1 MAPAEAQDPGAGV
14 PAIPAWAL
22 PAQSNDP
29 RPDLTADRRTRPGAP
44 PGPPRHRAPPHA
56 RRPGVART
64 PGAAAPDATRGSL
77 QLILTAL
84 GVLLVAT
91 VATIAVTLAGSG
103 PAASS
108 TLPHAQPTRAAYW
121 TVHRGQTYLEIAA
134 RTGLTVDELETFNP
148 YTDPNTITPGQRL
161 KLRLHVPP
169 PPPKRKGPRFWT
181 IRSWPVAELDR
192 GHDRAQHR
200 APAAP
205 QPEAQSGGTASRR
218 PHTPARMTARDRA
231 GPSPGRRLTSPAM

>member
-1 MAPAEAQDPGAGV
+1 
-14 PAIPAWAL
+14 
-22 PAQSNDP
+22 
-29 RPDLTADRRTRPGAP
+29 
-44 PGPPRHRAPPHA
+44 
-56 RRPGVART
+56 
-64 PGAAAPDATRGSL
+64 
-77 QLILTAL
+77 
-84 GVLLVAT
+84 VLLVAT

-108 TLPHAQPTRAAYW
+108 TLPRARPTRAAYW

-181 IRSWPVAELDR
+181 IRSGQSLSSIGATTGHSIVRLQHLNPKLKAAALRPGDR
-192 GHDRAQHR
+192 IRLRA
-200 APAAP
+200 
-205 QPEAQSGGTASRR
+205 
-218 PHTPARMTARDRA
+218 
-231 GPSPGRRLTSPAM
+231 